1 MAIKTNIFVLYF
13 SHLIR
18 FFVTL
23 QKLQHIN
30 NIIMG
35 DFFKNILKLGE
46 EGSILEII
54 KEKLGGGTLGGVLE
68 KFNLDSLDL
77 GSLAK
82 SVLSVIGLAG
92 NAVTVEE
99 TDEVEEVTEEEE

>member
-1 MAIKTNIFVLYF
+1 
-13 SHLIR
+13 
-18 FFVTL
+18 
-23 QKLQHIN
+23 
-30 NIIMG
+30 MG

-92 NAVTVEE
+92 NSVATEGEAEVVEE
-99 TDEVEEVTEEEE
+99 ETVVEEE